1 MSAVY
6 GNIDRTVIPRNE
18 FFEKCY
24 GSRYTGMFVGEY
36 EYGYC
41 SRK

>member
-24 GSRYTGMFVGEY
+24 GCDTQVFVG
-36 EYGYC
+36 
-41 SRK
+41 